1 MVAFCGHILLVGL
14 IYFTGDYMSKRE
26 IFMVEES
33 GYRLNKKEQKMY
45 EKAFVLSLYKALYEA
60 GRITVEQLK
69 YLENMNQLSW

>member
-1 MVAFCGHILLVGL
+1 
-14 IYFTGDYMSKRE
+14 MSKRE

-45 EKAFVLSLYKALYEA
+45 EKALVLSLYKAMHEA

>member
-1 MVAFCGHILLVGL
+1 
-14 IYFTGDYMSKRE
+14 
-26 IFMVEES
+26 MVEES

-45 EKAFVLSLYKALYEA
+45 EKAFVLSLYKAMYEA